1 MTTSDLEAAFSRAF
15 ALLAADY
22 PQPVREYRFHPTR
35 KWRFDFAWPRV
46 VCGVREA
53 GGVAVE
59 IEGGSWSQ
67 GRHTRGAGYAGDCAK
82 YNAAVMS
89 GWRVLR
95 FTSDMLYSDL
105 RACVAQVVA
114 LLDGEQRY

>member
-1 MTTSDLEAAFSRAF
+1 MTTSDLEAAFARAF
-15 ALLAADY
+15 ALLASDY
-22 PQPVREYRFHPTR
+22 PQPVREYRFHQTR
-35 KWRFDFAWPRV
+35 KWRFDFAWP
-46 VCGVREA
+46 EA
-53 GGVAVE
+53 HVAVE
-59 IEGGSWSQ
+59 VEGGTWDR

-82 YNAAVMS
+82 YNAAVLG

>member
-1 MTTSDLEAAFSRAF
+1 MSSELETLFARGFS
-15 ALLAADY
+15 LLAPEAST
-22 PQPVREYRFHPTR
+22 PVREYTFAPPRR
-35 KWRFDFAWPRV
+35 WRFDFAWP
-46 VCGVREA
+46 EA
-53 GGVAVE
+53 RVAVE
-59 IEGGSWSQ
+59 VEGGTWDR

-82 YNAAVMS
+82 YNAAVLG

-105 RACVAQVVA
+105 KACVAQTVA

>member
-35 KWRFDFAWPRV
+35 KWRFDFAWP
-46 VCGVREA
+46 EA
-53 GGVAVE
+53 RIAVE
-59 IEGGSWSQ
+59 VEGGTWER

-82 YNAAVMS
+82 YNAAVLG

>member
-35 KWRFDFAWPRV
+35 KWRFDFAWP
-46 VCGVREA
+46 EA
-53 GGVAVE
+53 RVAVE
-59 IEGGSWSQ
+59 VEGGTWDR

-105 RACVAQVVA
+105 KACVAQTVA